1 MGANPALWTSY
12 NIIINYIEQLARVAV
27 VILNWNGREFLRN
40 FLPSVLANSMN
51 VAEVIVAD
59 NASTDSS
66 IEFLQDNFPEVRII
80 TNRTNGGFARGY
92 NDSLAEVDAD
102 YFVLL
107 NSDIEVT
114 PNWIQPVIALMES
127 DKSIAACQPKLLSY
141 YDRGKFEYAGAA
153 GGFIDKYGYPFC
165 RGRIFQHIE
174 TDEGQYNDAIEIF
187 WATGACMFVRADLY
201 RQFNGLDA
209 DFFAHMEEIDFCW
222 RLKNG
227 GYKVMYCPDSVV
239 YHVGG
244 GTLPKKSSQKTYLNF
259 RNNLALLYKNLP
271 THLVIPVFMVRFP
284 LDGIAAFKFLLDGGF
299 RDFYAVLRAHLYFYS
314 HLLEL
319 RRKRK
324 LLAKSMVHGIYN
336 KTLVKEYYINKKTLF
351 TQLDPGDFSL

>member
-1 MGANPALWTSY
+1 LTH
-12 NIIINYIEQLARVAV
+12 IAV
-27 VILNWNGREFLRN
+27 VILNWNGREFLRK
-40 FLPSVLANSMN
+40 FLPNVIANSQD

-66 IEFLQDNFPEVRII
+66 IEFLQDNFPEIRII

-92 NDSLAEVDAD
+92 NEALAEVDAD

-114 PNWIQPVIALMES
+114 PNWIEPVIKLMES
-127 DKSIAACQPKLLSY
+127 DKTIAACQPKLRSFNE
-141 YDRGKFEYAGAA
+141 REKFEYAGAA
-153 GGFIDKYGYPFC
+153 GGFIDEYGYPFC
-165 RGRIFQHIE
+165 RGRIFQHLE
-174 TDEGQYNDAIEIF
+174 TDNGQYNDAIEIF

-201 RQFNGLDA
+201 KQFGGLDE

-227 GYKVMYCPDSVV
+227 GYKIMFCPDSVV

-244 GTLPKKSSQKTYLNF
+244 GTLPKKSAQKTYLNF
-259 RNNLALLYKNLP
+259 RNNLSLLYKNLP
-271 THLVIPVFMVRFP
+271 SHLILPVFTVRFP

-299 RDFYAVLRAHLYFYS
+299 ADFYAVLRAHFYFYS
-314 HLLEL
+314 NFMKL
-319 RRKRK
+319 RRRRK
-324 LLAKSMVHGIYN
+324 LLKQNMVHGIYMGN
-336 KTLVKEYYINKKTLF
+336 LVKDYYLNKKTLY
-351 TQLDPGDFSL
+351 TDLDQDRFSE

>member
-1 MGANPALWTSY
+1 MAK
-12 NIIINYIEQLARVAV
+12 VAV
-27 VILNWNGREFLRN
+27 VILNWNGREYLRK
-40 FLPSVLANSMN
+40 FLPSVLANSRG
-51 VAEVIVAD
+51 VAEIIIAD

-66 IEFLQDNFPEVRII
+66 IEFLQDNYPQLRII

-92 NDSLAEVDAD
+92 NEALAEVDAD

-114 PNWIQPVIALMES
+114 PHWIEPVIKLMDS
-127 DKSIAACQPKLLSY
+127 DTTIAACQPKLRSY
-141 YDRGKFEYAGAA
+141 TDQEKFEYAGAA
-153 GGFIDKYGYPFC
+153 GGFIDKFGYPFC

-174 TDEGQYNDAIEIF
+174 TDHGQYNDAIEIF

-201 RQFNGLDA
+201 RQFGGFDE

-227 GYKVMYCPDSVV
+227 GYKIMYCPDSIV

-259 RNNLALLYKNLP
+259 RNNISLLYKNLP
-271 THLVIPVFMVRFP
+271 SHLLFPIFAVRFP
-284 LDGIAAFKFLLDGGF
+284 LDAIAALKFLVDGGF
-299 RDFYAVLRAHLYFYS
+299 GDFYAVLRAHLYFYR
-314 HLLEL
+314 HFPVL

-324 LLAKSMVHGIYN
+324 QFTQSMVHGIYKGN
-336 KTLVKEYYINKKTLF
+336 LVKEHFINKKTVF
-351 TQLDPGDFSL
+351 TQLNPEDFAE